1 VTIDAFTFLGESLLG
16 YSQSEAE
23 LLSRLDAAS
32 VEQAVVCPLK
42 PPTYHLEAANERV
55 AETCRRQPR
64 FVGLARV
71 DPHQGDRAVR
81 ELERGL
87 QELGL
92 RGLFLHPWEETFRIN
107 QPQLDELL
115 GVCAARGV
123 PVLVAT
129 GYPWVSE
136 AAQVGDLARRHPDV
150 SLVMT
155 HGGQINIS
163 GLGQMDAFE
172 VLHRNPN
179 VCMETSGVYRQDF
192 ILDVVSEL
200 GAERVLFG
208 SNSPRMDMR
217 LEVERVRGADV
228 SDAARELMLEG
239 NARRVFRLDSS
250 APRS

>member
-1 VTIDAFTFLGESLLG
+1 MTTDAFTFVGESLLG
-16 YSQSEAE
+16 YSQPETE
-23 LLSRLDAAS
+23 LLARLDAAG
-32 VEQAVVCPLK
+32 VEQAIVCPLK
-42 PPTYHLEAANERV
+42 PPAYHLEAANDRA
-55 AETCRRQPR
+55 AEACRQHPR
-64 FVGLARV
+64 LVGLVRV

-87 QELGL
+87 QDLGL

-107 QPQLDELL
+107 QPELDDLL
-115 GVCAARGV
+115 TICAAHGC

-172 VLHRNPN
+172 VLRRNSN

-192 ILDVVSEL
+192 ILDIVKEL

-208 SNSPRMDMR
+208 SNSPRMDVR
-217 LEVERVRGADV
+217 LEVERVRRADV
-228 SDAARELMLEG
+228 SDAARELMLDG
-239 NARRVFRLDSS
+239 NARRIFRLDSS